1 MSGRDAQDGAS
12 EPGGSIPAAQA
23 APRRGSAAPRRL
35 LLEPWGVGYA
45 GSAQDVGGTAFGD
58 ADDDPLGGPGDERR
72 LLGAEALSVE
82 VPLADWRALR
92 PAAPLAVAQLLF
104 LDGVR
109 RVEARAVLEGAAPAF
124 GALGSC
130 AVGAVACD
138 LAGGGRAAIVE
149 DVVVERWC
157 AIAIDALTDET
168 DVLVPTGPTGPAG
181 SGAEAAPRLRF
192 RVTQAKGTDWQAPV
206 EQLQVVMR
214 DAERRLAARLRGRLA
229 GAGEAGSRALLVCDG
244 PRPLFGADE
253 NVIGYL
259 KTIKEQRLPAA
270 ALAVGRRL
278 EEGEG
283 AAVVPR
289 GEAEDDPVDGALAPL
304 PSRRGRTCP
313 VRVVPPPP
321 RPAPV
326 APHPG
331 GQRAR
336 PGACRPGPARLAR
349 RGHGH
354 SRLERRPAPALRNEG
369 ASGPA
374 CAPTAPAGALPRSR
388 AAQAARERA
397 ARAQA
402 HRGRA
407 G

>member
-1 MSGRDAQDGAS
+1 MSDRDAQDGAS
-12 EPGGSIPAAQA
+12 EPGGSTPAAQ
-23 APRRGSAAPRRL
+23 AAPRRL

-58 ADDDPLGGPGDERR
+58 ADDDPLGGPGDERP

-130 AVGAVACD
+130 AVGAVTCD

-157 AIAIDALTDET
+157 AIAIDTLTDET
-168 DVLVPTGPTGPAG
+168 DVLVPTGPYGPVG

-214 DAERRLAARLRGRLA
+214 DAERRLAARLRGHLA

-270 ALAVGRRL
+270 ALAVVRRL
-278 EEGEG
+278 EEGERSPVYLVG
-283 AAVVPR
+283 EGEHARFEWYLRLRDPRPWLHTLAGSVRVQAHAGPAPHALLDTATAIADWSAAQLPR
-289 GEAEDDPVDGALAPL
+289 FATKAHQDPRAPQQLLPVRFLEAALRRRLGNAPLVRRRIEVALADT
-304 PSRRGRTCP
+304 GK
-313 VRVVPPPP
+313 VV
-321 RPAPV
+321 
-326 APHPG
+326 
-331 GQRAR
+331 
-336 PGACRPGPARLAR
+336 
-349 RGHGH
+349 
-354 SRLERRPAPALRNEG
+354 
-369 ASGPA
+369 
-374 CAPTAPAGALPRSR
+374 
-388 AAQAARERA
+388 AAA
-397 ARAQA
+397 
-402 HRGRA
+402 
-407 G
+407 